1 MNNPYEVL
9 GISTQTSEE
18 DAKNK
23 YRKLCKMNHPD
34 NMKTGDREKL
44 EEVLQAWKVLQ
55 DNGFKQ
61 EKQYWGHKTLFSLK
75 LKRRT

>member
-23 YRKLCKMNHPD
+23 YRKLCKMYHPD

-55 DNGFKQ
+55 DIGFKQ
-61 EKQYWGHKTLFSLK
+61 EKEYLGHKTLFSLK